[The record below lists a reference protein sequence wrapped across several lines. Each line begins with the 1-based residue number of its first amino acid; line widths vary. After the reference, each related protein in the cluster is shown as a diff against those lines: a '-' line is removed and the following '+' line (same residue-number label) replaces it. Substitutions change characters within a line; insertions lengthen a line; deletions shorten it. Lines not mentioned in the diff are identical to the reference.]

1 MPPQRINTIAELQ
14 AAQARLKGN
23 MRVTRQAFF
32 KSAGRTSASGQQ
44 FLLKN
49 ILLPVSA
56 VGLGVFAGSKISE
69 YAQSRRQGSEKK
81 QVASA
86 GPDGNSS
93 GWFPKL
99 MLVAMPFLQQ
109 YLLSQQTDANPDV
122 DNEHK
127 AQQSGVQANG
137 PVAWLSKLAPI
148 AIPLLQHHFLQKA
161 EQADEQQFA
170 AAREDAGER
179 GESHKNSKSD
189 STIFE
194 SLYKLVPIVL
204 PLVQQYFIKE
214 NAVTEDNYGQST
226 HSNSRNGRY
235 TEAVA

>member
-1 MPPQRINTIAELQ
+1 MLPQRINTIAELQ
-14 AAQARLKGN
+14 AAQARLKDN

-32 KSAGRTSASGQQ
+32 KSAGRTSVSGQQ

-69 YAQSRRQGSEKK
+69 YVQSRRQGSEKK
-81 QVASA
+81 QVASV
-86 GPDGNSS
+86 GPEGNSS
-93 GWFPKL
+93 GWFPKF

-109 YLLSQQTDANPDV
+109 YLLSQQTDVED
-122 DNEHK
+122 EHK
-127 AQQSGVQANG
+127 AQQSGVQENG

-148 AIPLLQHHFLQKA
+148 VIPLLQHHFLLKA
-161 EQADEQQFA
+161 EQAEEQQFA
-170 AAREDAGER
+170 AATEDAGAR
-179 GESHKNSKSD
+179 GESHQGSKSD

-194 SLYKLVPIVL
+194 SLYKLVPVVL
-204 PLVQQYFIKE
+204 PLVQQFFIKE
-214 NAVTEDNYGQST
+214 NAVTEDNQGQSPR
-226 HSNSRNGRY
+226 SNSRNGRY

>member
-1 MPPQRINTIAELQ
+1 MLPQRINTIAELQ
-14 AAQARLKGN
+14 AAQALLKDN
-23 MRVTRQAFF
+23 MRLTRQAFF
-32 KSAGRTSASGQQ
+32 KSASQTSASGQQ

-56 VGLGVFAGSKISE
+56 VGLGVFAGSKISD
-69 YAQSRRQGSEKK
+69 YAQSRRQDSEKK

-86 GPDGNSS
+86 GPEGNSS

-109 YLLSQQTDANPDV
+109 YLLSQRTEA
-122 DNEHK
+122 DNEHM
-127 AQQSGVQANG
+127 AQQSGIQANA

-148 AIPLLQHHFLQKA
+148 AIPLLQHHFLHKA
-161 EQADEQQFA
+161 EQADEQQIA
-170 AAREDAGER
+170 AAREDTGAR
-179 GESHKNSKSD
+179 GESSRNTKSD
-189 STIFE
+189 SSIFE

-214 NAVTEDNYGQST
+214 NAATEDNYG
-226 HSNSRNGRY
+226 
-235 TEAVA
+235 

>member
-1 MPPQRINTIAELQ
+1 MLPQRINTIAELQ
-14 AAQARLKGN
+14 AAQARLKDN
-23 MRVTRQAFF
+23 MRLTRQAFF
-32 KSAGRTSASGQQ
+32 KSAGQTSDSGQQ

-56 VGLGVFAGSKISE
+56 VGLGAFAGSKISD
-69 YAQSRRQGSEKK
+69 YVQSRRQDSEKNL
-81 QVASA
+81 VASG
-86 GPDGNSS
+86 GPEGNSS

-109 YLLSQQTDANPDV
+109 YLLSQQTEASPDV

-127 AQQSGVQANG
+127 AQQSGAQANS

-148 AIPLLQHHFLQKA
+148 VIPLLQHHFLHKA
-161 EQADEQQFA
+161 EQAEEQQIA
-170 AAREDAGER
+170 VARENAGER
-179 GESHKNSKSD
+179 GESFKKNKSD

-214 NAVTEDNYGQST
+214 NAETEDNHGQST
-226 HSNSRNGRY
+226 RSNSRNSHY
-235 TEAVA
+235 TKAVA